1 MFHTMFFNE
10 KRLKYSAKLISYYLD
25 VSYEKLLNNMI
36 LSKSEIDK
44 NKNSSKEYRSDY
56 VATIDDTRI
65 NIEVNNNSDEV
76 VMKRNIDYA
85 FKIYGSS
92 VKKE

>member
-1 MFHTMFFNE
+1 M
-10 KRLKYSAKLISYYLD
+10 
-25 VSYEKLLNNMI
+25 
-36 LSKSEIDK
+36 
-44 NKNSSKEYRSDY
+44 
-56 VATIDDTRI
+56 ATIDDTRI